1 MTIKIISQTE
11 KLFSGTVERVTV
23 PTVNGDIT
31 ILPKHVNLITILE
44 VGLVKVVTNGEEK
57 EIVLNGGILEVKSD
71 EIIILANEASLR
83 DDLVEHEIDM
93 ALKSAEGKIVPSL
106 SQGEL
111 ARLEK
116 EIRYHKFRKKMVTQ
130 K

>member
-1 MTIKIISQTE
+1 MIIKIISQTE
-11 KLFSGTVERVTV
+11 ELFSGTVESVTA
-23 PTVNGDIT
+23 PTVDGDIT
-31 ILPKHVNLITILE
+31 ILPKHANLITILE
-44 VGLVKVVTNGEEK
+44 VGLVKVVTNDVEK

-83 DDLVEHEIDM
+83 NDLVEHEIDM

-106 SQGEL
+106 SQAEL

>member
-11 KLFSGTVERVTV
+11 KLFSGTVEHVTV